1 MVGISSSSK
10 PIFLVTHPRAI
21 STAFERAFLT
31 RDNDIACVHEP
42 FSDAYHWG
50 PEKLS
55 ERYENVEKLRAEN
68 GFQDYT
74 YHVALG
80 LVNGSKQNGKRVF
93 VKDMAKCL
101 MPLPGGDPRI
111 APSLQYEQ
119 RTINRMDSLQNHTAI
134 PNPTVI
140 PPDILSGFHYT
151 FLIRNPRQ
159 SIPSLYQCSIP
170 PKSHITGW
178 NGFKATDAGYAELR
192 ILFDYLVQVQII
204 GPGTGNDICIVD
216 ADDLLADP
224 EGVVEEYCCS
234 VGIPYDPQ
242 SLHWGAEKDQQR
254 ARDIFQN
261 WIPFHDA
268 ALKSTSLKPRPPRV
282 TTLEDDIAEWT
293 EKFGAEAAMLIHQN
307 VEDNMEDYLYLK
319 QFAIKT

>member
-74 YHVALG
+74 YHAALG
-80 LVNGSKQNGKRVF
+80 LVNGSKQSGKRVF

-101 MPLPGGDPRI
+101 MPLPGDDPRI
-111 APSLQYEQ
+111 APSLHKEQ
-119 RTINRMDSLQNHTAI
+119 RAINGMDSLQKNTAI
-134 PNPTVI
+134 PNPTVF

-192 ILFDYLVQVQII
+192 ILFDYLVQLKII

-216 ADDLLADP
+216 AEDLLADP
-224 EGVVEEYCCS
+224 EGIVEKYCRS
-234 VGIPYDPQ
+234 VGIPYDPK

-254 ARDIFQN
+254 AHDIFKN
-261 WIPFHDA
+261 WVPFHDA
-268 ALKSTSLKPRPPRV
+268 ALKSTSLKPRPPV
-282 TTLEDDIAEWT
+282 SQSLS
-293 EKFGAEAAMLIHQN
+293 
-307 VEDNMEDYLYLK
+307 
-319 QFAIKT
+319 